1 VQNKK
6 CKVKDAGAVAG
17 RNLDPAN
24 DLHRRRHRRITRG
37 VFRVCPIFIFHLS
50 LLILHSSSW
59 SSHSA
64 IKAADQAT
72 VGTSPINEVRSF
84 LQKHCHDCHG
94 ADDPEAG
101 FRVDDLSAEF
111 DQRDSFS
118 RWLKLFHKIDS
129 GEMPPKDAVRPTP
142 AEVNQV
148 SNWLKKTLV
157 DADRRRLDRDGRV
170 VLRRLNRYEYE
181 QTIRDLFAI
190 DVDLKELL
198 PEDSTSHGFD
208 NIGEALN
215 VSSVLMERYLEAA
228 DVALDAAIV
237 TGSQPESSKKRYFY
251 LDEKRVNKH
260 KSYKQLDDAVV
271 FFSNPY
277 SPTEIGQFRART
289 PGQYRIRVSA
299 YAHQS
304 ESPVTFRVYGED
316 ARGSYLGGYFDAGQD
331 PTVVELRMRLG
342 LRKTVKVVPYGTRV
356 SKWNDAVNEK
366 GPGLAAQWVEIEGP
380 VNEQW
385 PPESHRRVFGD
396 LPIEVLNSAEMKRN
410 RRLEPLRE
418 VVSSNPERDAR
429 AILNRLLT
437 KMFRRPVNDD
447 QMQPYLSIILGELD
461 AGVTFQ
467 NAVRFGLKAALCS
480 PEFLYL
486 QEQTD
491 SGRELDDFQL
501 AARLS
506 YFLWS
511 TLPDDELLR
520 VAGDGRL
527 SEPAVLRSQTERL
540 LNDPRSVALTKNFL
554 GQWLELREIDETSP
568 DRILYP
574 EFDELLKVSMV
585 RETELFF
592 EELLKHDL
600 SVLNFIDSEF
610 TIANERLARHYGIAG
625 VRGQKFRRV
634 SLEDDSKRGGVMTH
648 ASVLKITANGTN
660 TSPVLRGVWLLDKL
674 LGDPVPPPPA
684 NVPAVEP
691 DIRGATS
698 IRDQLAKH
706 RQDQSCA
713 VCHRKIDPAGFALE
727 SFDVIGGWRENYRSV
742 GEGERV
748 AVEVNGRGVRYKRGP
763 SVDAGDVL
771 PDGRRFSGIDEF
783 RSLLLNDKDRI
794 ARGIADQLL
803 TYSTGGP
810 VQFADHEE
818 VQNIVKHVAANN
830 YGLRSLIHEVV
841 QSSIFRNK

>member
-1 VQNKK
+1 VTDEK
-6 CKVKDAGAVAG
+6 CKVKDADALAE
-17 RNLDPAN
+17 RDIDLADS
-24 DLHRRRHRRITRG
+24 LHRRTHRRNTRG
-37 VFRVCPIFIFHLS
+37 CFRTWPLFIFRWS
-50 LLILHSSSW
+50 LLILLSFSW
-59 SSHSA
+59 SAESV
-64 IKAADQAT
+64 IKAAEQPKR
-72 VGTSPINEVRSF
+72 GTPPINDVRSF

-94 ADDPEAG
+94 DDDPEAG
-101 FRVDDLSAEF
+101 FRIDTLSAEF

-129 GEMPPKDAVRPTP
+129 GEMPPKDAASPP
-142 AEVNQV
+142 QAELEQM

-157 DADRRRLDRDGRV
+157 DADRRRLNRDGRV

-190 DVDLKELL
+190 NVDLKELL

-208 NIGEALN
+208 NIGESLN
-215 VSSVLMERYLEAA
+215 VSSVLMERYLETA

-237 TGSQPESSKKRYFY
+237 TGLRPETKKKRYFY

-277 SPTEIGQFRART
+277 SPTEIRQFQART
-289 PGQYRIRVSA
+289 PGQYRVRVSA

-304 ESPVTFRVYGED
+304 DAPVAFRIYGED
-316 ARGSYLGGYFDAGQD
+316 ARGSYLGGYFDAGQE
-331 PTVVELRMRLG
+331 PTVVELTMRLAF
-342 LRKTVKVVPYGTRV
+342 RKTVKVVPYGTRI

-380 VNEQW
+380 LYEQW
-385 PPESHRRVFGD
+385 PPESQRRVFGD
-396 LPIEVLNSAEMKRN
+396 LPIEVVNSAEMKKN

-418 VVSSNPERDAR
+418 VVSSDPQEDVR
-429 AILNRLLT
+429 AILSRLLP
-437 KMFRRPVNDD
+437 KMFRRPVSDN
-447 QMQPYLSIILGELD
+447 QMQTYLSIVLGESN
-461 AGVTFQ
+461 AGVTFH
-467 NAVRFGLKAALCS
+467 NAVRYGLKAALCS

-486 QEQTD
+486 NEQPE
-491 SGRELDDFQL
+491 SGHELDDFQL

-520 VAGDGRL
+520 VAGEGKLRD
-527 SEPAVLRSQTERL
+527 PAVLHSQTERL
-540 LNDPRSVALTKNFL
+540 LNDSRSVALTKNFL

-568 DRILYP
+568 DKILYP
-574 EFDELLKVSMV
+574 EFDELLKVSMA

-600 SVLNFIDSEF
+600 SVLNFIDSDF
-610 TIANERLARHYGIAG
+610 TIINERLARHYGIDD
-625 VRGQKFRRV
+625 VRGQEFRRV
-634 SLEDDSKRGGVMTH
+634 LLGPESHRGGVMTQ
-648 ASVLKITANGTN
+648 ASVLKVSANGTN
-660 TSPVLRGVWLLDKL
+660 TSPVLRGMWLLEKI

-698 IRDQLAKH
+698 IRDQIAMH
-706 RQDQSCA
+706 RQNESCA

-727 SFDVIGGWRENYRSV
+727 NFDVIGGWREHYRSV

-748 AVEVNGRGVRYKRGP
+748 AVEVNGRNVRYKRGP
-763 SVDAGDVL
+763 AVDAGDVL
-771 PDGRRFSGIDEF
+771 SDGRRFSGIDGFKE
-783 RSLLLNDKDRI
+783 LLLEDKGQI
-794 ARGIADQLL
+794 ARGIAKNLL

-810 VQFADHEE
+810 VQFSDADE
-818 VQNIVKHVAANN
+818 VTSIVQHVAGKD
-830 YGLRSLIHEVV
+830 YGMRSLIHEVV
-841 QSSIFRNK
+841 QSRIFRKK